1 VWALRYPADCS
12 HSRRTLARTDQGRD
26 RALVADIGRPSL
38 AVITRKQGGD
48 GVAFAG
54 LLLERALSQITRA
67 PLDTLELAPA
77 VSGRPS
83 SFEQARFTLSLVLTQ
98 LLERRGWWMFN
109 HVGIARAQS
118 LVPQSVR
125 RPYAVLLCGIESWD
139 PALSDDRKRTLRN
152 ATLRL
157 AISEYTASRV
167 STTHPEI
174 GPIIACPLALLPDAP
189 SPTSLEHAMLDQ
201 IRESSVLI
209 VGRMSSAERYKGHD
223 ELLECWSTVVAQ
235 VPDAQLVMAGQGD
248 DVTRL
253 RGKAASLSIDSSV
266 LFLGFVPD
274 GTLATLRER
283 VALFA
288 LPSRGEGFGLV
299 YLEAMRAGLPCVGGI
314 HDAAA
319 DVISNGETGVL
330 VNPKDGRALS
340 SAIVTLLRSPDL
352 RVRFGAAG
360 KLRFEREF
368 TFDRYCERLAPILS
382 AAFT

>member
-1 VWALRYPADCS
+1 L
-12 HSRRTLARTDQGRD
+12 LAQ
-26 RALVADIGRPSL
+26 IGCPSL

-54 LLLERALSQITRA
+54 LLLERALSQITDA
-67 PLDTLELAPA
+67 PPNTLELAPV

-83 SFEQARFTLSLVLTQ
+83 AVEQIRFSLSLMLAQ
-98 LLERRGWWMFN
+98 LYKRRGWIIFN
-109 HVGIARAQS
+109 HVGIARAQN
-118 LVPQSVR
+118 LLPRSVR
-125 RPYAVLLCGIESWD
+125 RPYAVLLCGIEAWD
-139 PALSDDRKRTLRN
+139 PELGAGRKRTLRN
-152 ATLRL
+152 ASLRL
-157 AISEYTASRV
+157 AISGYTASRV
-167 STTHPEI
+167 SATHPDI

-189 SPTSLEHAMLDQ
+189 SPTSVEHALLDQ
-201 IRESSVLI
+201 IREGSVLM

-223 ELLECWSTVVAQ
+223 ELLECWCTVLAQ
-235 VPDAQLVMAGQGD
+235 VPDAQLVIAGQGD

-253 RGKAASLSIDSSV
+253 RNKAASLGIDNSV

-274 GTLATLRER
+274 GTLAALRER
-283 VALFA
+283 AALFA

-319 DVISNGETGVL
+319 GVIANGETGVL
-330 VNPKDGRALS
+330 VDPKDGRALS
-340 SAIVTLLRSPDL
+340 SAIVALLRSPDL
-352 RVRFGAAG
+352 RARFGAAG

-382 AAFT
+382 AAFA